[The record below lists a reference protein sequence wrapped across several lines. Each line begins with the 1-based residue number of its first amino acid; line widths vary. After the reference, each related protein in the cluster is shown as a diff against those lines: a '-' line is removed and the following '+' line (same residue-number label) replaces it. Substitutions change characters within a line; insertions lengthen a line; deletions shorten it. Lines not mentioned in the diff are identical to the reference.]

1 MGVANAVINEFL
13 ERKPV
18 FADLI
23 NGCVYGG
30 RKVLCADNL
39 EALPTRRGIVVQDE
53 NGHEKAE
60 ERYCD
65 VRMKADLGT
74 YSVIFGGEAQSY
86 VDYAMPVRCMMYD
99 SMEYSRQIRDLKK
112 KHLEAGDKLKQE
124 EYLSGITSEDRLI
137 PVVTVVLYWGEK
149 WDGKQTLSEMFGF
162 DNAKEAEILK
172 QYLPDYKIN
181 LINLNEIAD
190 PEVFDGCLKH
200 ICQLAKFRND
210 AREMKQYF
218 DEHKSD
224 FKKMDSVENKAIS
237 LFLGERDRVFK
248 VIEQS
253 EKEELKMCEA
263 ITEMINDGIAE
274 GREEGRQIQCIELIC
289 KKLIKGKRP
298 AAIADD
304 LEMEEA
310 EVQSICMI
318 AAMFAPDYPADQVYA
333 EWKKALANNAEA
345 KTA

>member
-39 EALPTRRGIVVQDE
+39 EALPTRQGSGGQDE
-53 NGHEKAE
+53 SGHEKAE

-112 KHLEAGDKLKQE
+112 KHLEAGDKLKQD

-149 WDGKQTLSEMFGF
+149 WDGKQALSEMFDF
-162 DNAKEAEILK
+162 DNAKEAELLK
-172 QYLPDYKIN
+172 
-181 LINLNEIAD
+181 
-190 PEVFDGCLKH
+190 
-200 ICQLAKFRND
+200 
-210 AREMKQYF
+210 
-218 DEHKSD
+218 
-224 FKKMDSVENKAIS
+224 
-237 LFLGERDRVFK
+237 
-248 VIEQS
+248 
-253 EKEELKMCEA
+253 
-263 ITEMINDGIAE
+263 
-274 GREEGRQIQCIELIC
+274 
-289 KKLIKGKRP
+289 
-298 AAIADD
+298 
-304 LEMEEA
+304 
-310 EVQSICMI
+310 
-318 AAMFAPDYPADQVYA
+318 
-333 EWKKALANNAEA
+333 
-345 KTA
+345 